1 MISSSS
7 SGPIAYAGL
16 SQEVARRLR
25 EQILSGQLGDGARI
39 VERDVAQDMGLSR
52 GPIREALRQLEH
64 EGLILW
70 LPRRGARV
78 ASITRDDAEEFFALR
93 AAVEPVAAEFFLKR
107 KDPERFAPF
116 DDCLEQLQRAADAGD
131 WPSATLVHV
140 EFHSLVYTLSG
151 RRRLERV
158 WESLRVPVLQ
168 TFRLHRPLVDSIE
181 ELPRMHYR
189 ILDALK
195 QGPLANAKNVVRQHC
210 LEYEREVLEAIPG
223 PVALQ
228 DALSADE
235 GPDDATHTVGASP
248 TTSSTGREL
257 GSARE

>member
-1 MISSSS
+1 MIKVSS
-7 SGPIAYAGL
+7 SGPIAFAGL

-52 GPIREALRQLEH
+52 GPIRDALRQLEH
-64 EGLILW
+64 EGLITW

-107 KDPERFAPF
+107 KAPDMFVPF
-116 DDCLEQLQRAADAGD
+116 DDCLERLQRAADAED
-131 WPSATLVHV
+131 WPEATRVHM

-158 WESLRVPVLQ
+158 WESLSVPVFQ
-168 TFRLHRPLVDSIE
+168 TFKLHRPLVDTIGD
-181 ELPRMHYR
+181 LPRMHAV
-189 ILDALK
+189 ILDAMK
-195 QGPLANAKNVVRQHC
+195 QGPLATAKKVVRQHA
-210 LEYEREVLEAIPG
+210 LEYEDDVLR
-223 PVALQ
+223 
-228 DALSADE
+228 ALSAPVTLHDPAPADE
-235 GPDDATHTVGASP
+235 SPDRVKAVAAQ
-248 TTSSTGREL
+248 R
-257 GSARE
+257 

>member
-25 EQILSGQLGDGARI
+25 EQILSGQLSDGARI
-39 VERDVAQDMGLSR
+39 VERDVALDMGLSR

-93 AAVEPVAAEFFLKR
+93 AAVEPVAAEFFLRR
-107 KDPERFAPF
+107 KGPDQFAPF
-116 DDCLEQLQRAADAGD
+116 DKCLDQLQRAADAED
-131 WPSATLVHV
+131 WPSAMLLHM

-181 ELPRMHYR
+181 DLPRMHYV
-189 ILDALK
+189 ILEALK
-195 QGPLANAKNVVRQHC
+195 QGPLANAKSVVRKHV
-210 LEYEREVLEAIPG
+210 LAYEQEVLRALPG
-223 PVALQ
+223 PVALH
-228 DALSADE
+228 DASIDE
-235 GPDDATHTVGASP
+235 EADDATDINAGSP
-248 TTSSTGREL
+248 ITPSIGRE
-257 GSARE
+257 